1 MQEEYGAVPCLRG
14 SLPSLSSSNSGPRPL
29 STMAYSS
36 SPAFSRASDPR
47 AVHRQTAA
55 AWACRSLLA
64 LACTGL
70 AAAAAA
76 QTPPTALSAE
86 GARSYQIPA
95 GTLEDAL
102 NRFGRA
108 SGALLSFTQDQ
119 VQGLR
124 SPGLD
129 GRFEARE
136 ALQRLLAGTGLA
148 PHQTPQGGFTLRK
161 APPAPAVA
169 AGDAALPA
177 VTVTSQ
183 MDSAVQHYV
192 GNERSASSK
201 LGSTL
206 RETPRAIS
214 IVTQEQLKNQ
224 APKSIEQALSY
235 TAGVSTEVTGADVR
249 MTGAMIRGF
258 SDGSSYYKD
267 GLRLF
272 AAGTYGSWNDEIDEL
287 ESIEVVKGPA
297 SVLFGQGRPGG
308 VINVLSKRP
317 SAEHVNSVG
326 LSLGRYDRVQAT
338 ADLGG
343 ALDDDGRLLYRLN
356 LKARD
361 SDGRTVGS
369 RDDRIAIAP
378 SLRWSISDST
388 QLTLLANYSN
398 ERGTPKSW
406 WPSLFSYPQI
416 KDLPAHLT
424 AGDPSFDRFNRDTRS
439 LGYEFS
445 HQTDSGWLLTQNL
458 RYSTIDIDYRHI
470 YAMDVLADGRSVTRA
485 NLAQQTQGRTLT
497 VDSRVQKD
505 LAWGALQ
512 HRLVFGLDHVKYRE
526 RGGLGFGWDVPNLDL
541 QAPVYGQAIAAP
553 ELEDSASDLRQTGIY
568 TLNQLKWERWIAN
581 LSLRH
586 DKVHTTQLS
595 TTQPHMDDRAT
606 TGSAGLLYQF
616 DNGFAPYASYATSF
630 DPVTGLQFDGS
641 TFKPRR
647 GKQYEVGVKFQ
658 PAGST
663 TLLTASLFDLTQTH
677 VSTQDPDH
685 PRFSIQTGEVRS
697 TGIELEGRFAVT
709 REVGALASYTY
720 TDPRTT
726 QSTRPAEIGRQTLQT
741 SKHMA
746 SLWLDYRP
754 RQVQGLMLA
763 AGVRYKGASPYS
775 VASNGQLN
783 TNTGVTL
790 ADLAVAYQTPRYRVA
805 LNVNNLFDKK
815 YFAGIFRGVDRE
827 ATLSFNYY
835 F

>member
-1 MQEEYGAVPCLRG
+1 MDKECGAVPCLRG
-14 SLPSLSSSNSGPRPL
+14 SLPLLSLFHFRLRPL
-29 STMAYSS
+29 LTMAYSLFPAYS
-36 SPAFSRASDPR
+36 SSAYPR
-47 AVHRQTAA
+47 RPTAP
-55 AWACRSLLA
+55 AWAGRSLLA
-64 LACTGL
+64 LACAGL
-70 AAAAAA
+70 AGAAGA
-76 QTPPTALSAE
+76 QAPATAPALSAQDV
-86 GARSYQIPA
+86 RSYQIPA
-95 GTLEDAL
+95 GPLEDAL
-102 NRFGRA
+102 NRYGRT
-108 SGALLSFTQDQ
+108 SGALLSFTQQQ

-124 SPGLD
+124 SPGLE

-136 ALQRLLAGTGLA
+136 ALQRLLAGSGLA
-148 PHQTPQGGFTLRK
+148 LHQTPQGGFTLRQ
-161 APPAPAVA
+161 APAGVA
-169 AGDAALPA
+169 AAGEVALA
-177 VTVTSQ
+177 TVTVSSQ
-183 MDSAVQHYV
+183 RSSVVQNYV
-192 GNERSASSK
+192 ADERSASSK
-201 LGSTL
+201 LGSAL

-214 IVTQEQLKNQ
+214 IVTQEQIRNQ

-235 TAGVSTEVTGADVR
+235 TAGVATEVTGADVR

-326 LSLGRYDRVQAT
+326 LSVGRYDRVQAT

-343 ALDDDGRLLYRLN
+343 ALDDDARLLYRLN

-361 SDGRTVGS
+361 ADARTMGS

-378 SLRWSISDST
+378 ALRWNLGSQT

-416 KDLPAHLT
+416 MDVPARLT
-424 AGDPSFDRFNRDTRS
+424 AGDPDFDRFNRDTRS

-445 HQTDSGWLLTQNL
+445 HQTDGGWLLTQNL
-458 RYSTIDIDYRHI
+458 RYASIDIDYRHI
-470 YAMDVLADGRSVTRA
+470 YAMDLLADGRSVTRA
-485 NLAQQTQGRTLT
+485 SLAQQTRGRTLT
-497 VDSRVQKD
+497 ADSRVQKD

-512 HRLVFGLDHVKYRE
+512 HRLVMGLDYVKYRE

-541 QAPVYGQAIAAP
+541 QAPVYGQNIAAP
-553 ELEDSASDLRQTGIY
+553 ELEDSPSDLRQTGIY
-568 TLNQLKWERWIAN
+568 TLNQLKWQRWVAN

-586 DKVHTTQLS
+586 DRTQ
-595 TTQPHMDDRAT
+595 TTQPSSTQPQMKDSAT

-616 DNGFAPYASYATSF
+616 DNGIAPYASYATSF
-630 DPVTGLQFDGS
+630 DPVTGLMFDGS

-647 GKQYEVGVKFQ
+647 GKQYEVGVKYQ
-658 PAGST
+658 PADST

-685 PRFSIQTGEVRS
+685 PRFSVQTGEVRS
-697 TGIELEGRFAVT
+697 TGLELEGRFAVT
-709 REVGALASYTY
+709 RQVGALASYTY

-726 QSTRPAEIGRQTLQT
+726 HSTRPAEIGRQTLQT
-741 SKHMA
+741 SRHMA

-754 RQVQGLMLA
+754 RQAPGLMLA
-763 AGVRYKGASPYS
+763 AGLRYKGSSPYS

-783 TNTGVTL
+783 TNAGVTL

-805 LNVNNLFDKK
+805 LNVNNLLGRK

-827 ATLSFNYY
+827 ATLSVNY
-835 F
+835 FF

>member
-1 MQEEYGAVPCLRG
+1 
-14 SLPSLSSSNSGPRPL
+14 
-29 STMAYSS
+29 MAM
-36 SPAFSRASDPR
+36 AI
-47 AVHRQTAA
+47 
-55 AWACRSLLA
+55 
-64 LACTGL
+64 
-70 AAAAAA
+70 
-76 QTPPTALSAE
+76 SAE

-102 NRFGRA
+102 NRYGRT
-108 SGALLSFTQDQ
+108 SGALLSFTQQQ

-124 SPGLD
+124 SPGLE

-136 ALQRLLAGTGLA
+136 ALQRLLVGSGLA
-148 PHQTPQGGFTLRK
+148 LHQTPQGGFTLRQ
-161 APPAPAVA
+161 APLPVTAPAADEVA
-169 AGDAALPA
+169 LAT
-177 VTVTSQ
+177 VTVSSQ
-183 MDSAVQHYV
+183 MDSALQNYV
-192 GNERSASSK
+192 GSERSASSK
-201 LGSTL
+201 LGSAL
-206 RETPRAIS
+206 RETPRSIS
-214 IVTQEQLKNQ
+214 IVTQEQIRNQ

-235 TAGVSTEVTGADVR
+235 TAGVATEVTGADVR

-287 ESIEVVKGPA
+287 ESIEVIKGPA

-326 LSLGRYDRVQAT
+326 LSVGRYDRVQAT

-343 ALDDDGRLLYRLN
+343 ALDDDSRLLYRLN

-361 SDGRTVGS
+361 SDGRTMGS

-378 SLRWSISDST
+378 SLRWNISDQT

-398 ERGTPKSW
+398 ERGSPKSW

-416 KDLPAHLT
+416 MDVPAHLT
-424 AGDPSFDRFNRDTRS
+424 AGDPGFDRFNRDTRS

-445 HQTDSGWLLTQNL
+445 HQTDGGWLLTQNL
-458 RYSTIDIDYRHI
+458 RYARIDIDYRHI
-470 YAMDVLADGRSVTRA
+470 YAMDLLADGRSVTRA
-485 NLAQQTQGRTLT
+485 SLAQQTRGRTLT
-497 VDSRVQKD
+497 ADSRVQKD

-512 HRLVFGLDHVKYRE
+512 HRLVMGLDYVKYRE

-541 QAPVYGQAIAAP
+541 QAPVYGQNIAAP
-553 ELEDSASDLRQTGIY
+553 ELEDSPSDLRQTGIY
-568 TLNQLKWERWIAN
+568 TLNQLKWQRWIAN

-586 DKVHTTQLS
+586 DSTQTTQLS
-595 TTQPHMDDRAT
+595 STQPHSKDSAT

-616 DNGFAPYASYATSF
+616 DNGIAPYASYATSF
-630 DPVTGLQFDGS
+630 DPVTGLKFDGS
-641 TFKPRR
+641 RFQPRR
-647 GKQYEVGVKFQ
+647 GKQYEVGVKYQ
-658 PAGST
+658 PADSS
-663 TLLTASLFDLTQTH
+663 TLLTASLFDLTQTN

-685 PRFSIQTGEVRS
+685 PRFSVQTGEVRS
-697 TGIELEGRFAVT
+697 TGLELEGRFAVT
-709 REVGALASYTY
+709 RQVGALASYTY

-741 SKHMA
+741 SRHMA

-754 RQVQGLMLA
+754 RQAAGLMLA
-763 AGVRYKGASPYS
+763 AGLRYKGPSPYS

-783 TNTGVTL
+783 TNAGVTL

-805 LNVNNLFDKK
+805 LNVNNLFGKK

-827 ATLSFNYY
+827 ATLSVNYY